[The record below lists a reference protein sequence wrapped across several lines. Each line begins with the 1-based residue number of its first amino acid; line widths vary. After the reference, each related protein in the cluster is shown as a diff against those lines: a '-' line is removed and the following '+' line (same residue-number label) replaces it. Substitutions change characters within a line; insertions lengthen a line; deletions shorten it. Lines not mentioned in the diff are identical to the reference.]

1 MQASW
6 PLAQQSRRSLSKMKF
21 THLTFDCYGTLID
34 WRKGIEANLGEL
46 LRKNGLPSGVSVFP
60 VYVKFEAEEEGQY
73 KSYRE
78 VLRDA
83 AVKVAE
89 HLKVSIAENEAK
101 MFAASVPSWP
111 PFGDTVVSLK
121 ELGKR
126 GYKRVILSNID
137 KDILKETILRNS
149 LDVDGYITA
158 EDVGSY
164 KPSFGH
170 WDRFFD
176 VYKTRKEAT
185 LHVAQSIFHDII
197 PCSKLAIPTAWINRY
212 NEATPPAVNPTY
224 VFDDLKS
231 LMRLLTS
238 S

>member
-1 MQASW
+1 
-6 PLAQQSRRSLSKMKF
+6 MKF
-21 THLTFDCYGTLID
+21 THLTFNCYGTLID
-34 WRKGIEANLGEL
+34 WRKGIEANLGGL
-46 LRKNGLPSGVSVFP
+46 LTKNGLPSGVSVFP
-60 VYVKFEAEEEGQY
+60 VYVKLEAEEEGQY

-78 VLRDA
+78 VLRDT

-111 PFGDTVVSLK
+111 PFSDTVESLK
-121 ELGKR
+121 ALGKG

-164 KPSFGH
+164 KPSPGH
-170 WDRFFD
+170 WNRFFD
-176 VYKTRKEAT
+176 AYKTRKEAT

>member
-1 MQASW
+1 
-6 PLAQQSRRSLSKMKF
+6 MKF
-21 THLTFDCYGTLID
+21 THLTFDCYGTLVD
-34 WRKGIEANLGEL
+34 WRKGIETHLGEV
-46 LRKNGLPSGVSVFP
+46 LRNNGLPSGVSVFP

-78 VLRDA
+78 VLKDT

-89 HLKVSIAENEAK
+89 HLKVSIAEDEAK
-101 MFAASVPSWP
+101 VFAASVPSWP
-111 PFGDTVVSLK
+111 PFSDTVESLK
-121 ELGKR
+121 ALGER

-164 KPSFGH
+164 KPSPGH
-170 WDRFFD
+170 WNRFFD
-176 VYKTRKEAT
+176 AYKTRKEAT

-197 PCSKLAIPTAWINRY
+197 PCSKLAISTAWINRY
-212 NEATPPAVNPTY
+212 SEATPPGINPTY
-224 VFDDLKS
+224 VFDSLKN
-231 LMRLLTS
+231 LMSLLTS
-238 S
+238 QQIHGRP

>member
-1 MQASW
+1 V
-6 PLAQQSRRSLSKMKF
+6 KF
-21 THLTFDCYGTLID
+21 THLTFDCYGTLVD
-34 WRKGIEANLGEL
+34 WRKGIETNLGEL

-60 VYVKFEAEEEGQY
+60 LYVKLEAEEEGQY

-78 VLRDA
+78 ILRDT
-83 AVKVAE
+83 AVKIAE
-89 HLKVSIAENEAK
+89 HLKVSIAEEEANK
-101 MFAASVPSWP
+101 FAASVPSWP
-111 PFGDTVVSLK
+111 PFGDTVESLK
-121 ELGKR
+121 ALGKG

-137 KDILKETILRNS
+137 KDILKDTILQNG

-164 KPSFGH
+164 KPSVGH
-170 WDRFFD
+170 WNRFFD
-176 VYKTRKEAT
+176 VYRTSKEST

-224 VFDDLKS
+224 VFADLKS
-231 LMRLLTS
+231 LMRLLAIR
-238 S
+238 